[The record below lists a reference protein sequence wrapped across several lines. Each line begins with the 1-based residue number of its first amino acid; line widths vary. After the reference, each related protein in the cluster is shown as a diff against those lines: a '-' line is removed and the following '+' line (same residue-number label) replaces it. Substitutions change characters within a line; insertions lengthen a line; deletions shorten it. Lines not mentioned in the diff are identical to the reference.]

1 MSFFDF
7 LLDSR
12 ARAVAEEVREFART
26 EVDPEYLKAMDRDE
40 IKFPREVYQKFAER
54 HFLGLRFPQEYG
66 GRGLDWVSTVAAQAE
81 MGCLGNSLGCAY
93 VMPDIVGEAL
103 TRFGTEDQKKKYLK
117 PMLEGKL
124 VSAEAL
130 TEPRGG
136 SDFFGATSR
145 AIDKGDHFL
154 VSGQKRFVVG
164 AEGADFFL
172 AYVRTNADPQAHP
185 YERLSTLLID
195 RSPGVEVTYLYGLL
209 GTRGGGTGR
218 LTFRNVE
225 VPKENLVGPL
235 HGGAL
240 VFNRMMVPERLC
252 SAAPAIGGMRA
263 ALEIAARYSDRRMA
277 FGRPIRR
284 FQAVNTMLARG
295 VTLMDASAGMVY
307 QSALAADGDDP
318 RLRRIVSETK
328 RFTTDSLWEV
338 SNIAMQILGGIG
350 YTDVYP
356 VERFLRDA
364 RLTQIWTGTNEIMD
378 QLVQHEY
385 YGEVLEQKDKY
396 RNTEEDALNAAERNE
411 KIFDDEGMWKVE

>member
-7 LLDSR
+7 LLDAD
-12 ARAVAEEVREFART
+12 ARKVAAEARELARN
-26 EVDPEYLKAMDRDE
+26 EVDPEYLRAMDRDE
-40 IKFPREVYQKFAER
+40 VKFPREVYQKYAAR
-54 HFLGLRFPQEYG
+54 RLLGVRFPREYG
-66 GRGLDWVSTVAAQAE
+66 GRGLNWVTAVAAHAE
-81 MGCLGNSLGCAY
+81 IGCLGNACGCAF

-103 TRFGTEDQKKKYLK
+103 LRFGTEDQKQRYLK
-117 PMLEGKL
+117 PMLEGRL

-145 AIDKGDHFL
+145 AEDRGDHFV

-172 AYVRTNADPQAHP
+172 VYVRTNFEPNAHP
-185 YERLSTLLID
+185 YQRISTLIID
-195 RSPGVEVTYLYGLL
+195 RSPGVEVSYLYNLL

-218 LTFRNVE
+218 ITFRNVV
-225 VPKENLVGPL
+225 VPRENLVGPL

-240 VFNRMMVPERLC
+240 VFHRMMVPERLC
-252 SAAPAIGGMRA
+252 SASPAIGGMRA

-284 FQAVNTMLARG
+284 FQAVNAMLARG
-295 VTLMDASAGMVY
+295 VTLMDASAAMVY
-307 QSALAADGDDP
+307 QAALAADRDDP

-328 RFTTDSLWEV
+328 RFATDSLWEV
-338 SNIAMQILGGIG
+338 ANIAMQVLGGIG

-385 YGEVLEQKDKY
+385 YQEILAEQDKY
-396 RNTEEDALNAAERNE
+396 RDTENDATSACVRHE
-411 KIFDDEGMWKVE
+411 KVFDDEGMWLAE